1 MAIVFNCPFC
11 QDGYL
16 LMDDLAG
23 RTAISKNC
31 RQKIVIP
38 NPNVSGDTWPPAPPP
53 ERADSPD
60 GESPAS

>member
-11 QDGYL
+11 QHGYWVK
-16 LMDDLAG
+16 DDLTG
-23 RTAISKNC
+23 RTATCKTC

-38 NPNVSGDTWPPAPPP
+38 KPNVSDDTPPPAPPP
-53 ERADSPD
+53 ERADTPD